1 MAGTRNP
8 RTPNNQRKNLPAI
21 PTDTEKDNAGRGSRK
36 EREDMYIGGGDG
48 YNRDAE
54 SSQPGLGG
62 QGSWMLNK
70 RGGRVSPSS
79 PGRGDDDEDADEDG
93 DDIETYNNGDGH
105 RNGFSYADD
114 SEYARQKRMPTF
126 KKDSSSPSGTGIP
139 RPPTKDSNYASSTP
153 TTRYTPHLTP
163 ATPTKHKSPR
173 NKNKTLFTLPRLL
186 KRPKPAPSS
195 TRSDSTT
202 NTLPKLPDLIRT
214 SPIAQQ
220 LPSNFF
226 PRGYT
231 LDDDESSDAQTTPDL
246 TMDDLYHLVL
256 NMQKGFQVQIEEMS
270 NQIRELK
277 KDVKRLRGEET
288 EEEDEEEEDD
298 DLEELMLR
306 RSQAGTAASVRSATR
321 EMDKYA
327 DTGRW
332 FHNE

>member
-1 MAGTRNP
+1 MEAHIAVSPPLDVFKITNTALQSPPSPVSQSTKPTLKLLAYFCLCLALPSPLCKPMAGTRNP

-54 SSQPGLGG
+54 SSQPGL
-62 QGSWMLNK
+62 
-70 RGGRVSPSS
+70 
-79 PGRGDDDEDADEDG
+79 
-93 DDIETYNNGDGH
+93 
-105 RNGFSYADD
+105 DD

-126 KKDSSSPSGTGIP
+126 KKDSSSPAGTGIP

-256 NMQKGFQVQIEEMS
+256 NMQKGFQ
-270 NQIRELK
+270 
-277 KDVKRLRGEET
+277 
-288 EEEDEEEEDD
+288 
-298 DLEELMLR
+298 ELMLR

>member
-8 RTPNNQRKNLPAI
+8 RTPNNNTRKNLPAI
-21 PTDTEKDNAGRGSRK
+21 PNTDTEKDFNAAGRGNRK

-54 SSQPGLGG
+54 SSQPGLGAE
-62 QGSWMLNK
+62 GSWMLNK
-70 RGGRVSPSS
+70 QGGRVSPSS

-93 DDIETYNNGDGH
+93 DDIETF
-105 RNGFSYADD
+105 RNGYSYGDD
-114 SEYARQKRMPTF
+114 NEYGKQKRKPTS
-126 KKDSSSPSGTGIP
+126 KKDKSSPSGMGV
-139 RPPTKDSNYASSTP
+139 PPPPAKDNNYATSTP
-153 TTRYTPHLTP
+153 TTRYTPQSRLGG
-163 ATPTKHKSPR
+163 TPTKHKAPR
-173 NKNKTLFTLPRLL
+173 NKTLFNLPRFTL
-186 KRPKPAPSS
+186 KRAKPAPSS

-220 LPSNFF
+220 LPSTFF

-270 NQIRELK
+270 NQIRDLK
-277 KDVKRLRGEET
+277 KEVKRLRGEET
-288 EEEDEEEEDD
+288 EEEEEEEEED

>member
-8 RTPNNQRKNLPAI
+8 RTPDTRKNLPAI
-21 PTDTEKDNAGRGSRK
+21 PTDAEKDFNAGRGNRK

-54 SSQPGLGG
+54 SSQPGLGAE
-62 QGSWMLNK
+62 GSWMLNK
-70 RGGRVSPSS
+70 QGGR
-79 PGRGDDDEDADEDG
+79 
-93 DDIETYNNGDGH
+93 
-105 RNGFSYADD
+105 
-114 SEYARQKRMPTF
+114 
-126 KKDSSSPSGTGIP
+126 KDKSSPSGMGIP
-139 RPPTKDSNYASSTP
+139 PPPAKDNNYATSTP
-153 TTRYTPHLTP
+153 TTRYTPQSRLTG
-163 ATPTKHKSPR
+163 TPTTKHKAPR
-173 NKNKTLFTLPRLL
+173 NKMFTLPRFTL
-186 KRPKPAPSS
+186 KRAKPAPSS

-202 NTLPKLPDLIRT
+202 NTLPKLPDFVRT

-226 PRGYT
+226 PRDFT
-231 LDDDESSDAQTTPDL
+231 MDDDQSSDAQTTPDL

-277 KDVKRLRGEET
+277 KEVKRLRGEET
-288 EEEDEEEEDD
+288 EEEDEEEEED

-306 RSQAGTAASVRSATR
+306 RSHAGTAASVRSATR